1 MNIYKFITPSDPITF
16 KAENDKIAYA
26 CVLFLGNGKAGCE
39 NCTSKKSYY
48 EKHIFKN
55 KIFTSQTI

>member
-1 MNIYKFITPSDPITF
+1 MNIYKFVTPSDSITF

-39 NCTSKKSYY
+39 NCTSGGESTYY
-48 EKHIFKN
+48 INVLK
-55 KIFTSQTI
+55 